1 MLSDNKP
8 QDNLIVVPRDRFRSD
23 EPPYNNLPSQPTPLV
38 GREREVTLGW
48 SFLRGRHVRLLT
60 LVGPGGVGKTRLGIE
75 IAVQALPDFADGVCY
90 VELTP
95 VTDPALVVPT
105 IAQTLGL
112 GEDPEHTLQAA
123 LIDYLRDRSVL
134 LVLDNFEQVLPAG
147 KEIASLLAA
156 CPRIKVLVTSREPLR
171 LRGEQEIQVQPLDLP
186 QLSKTSS
193 PDLASLAANPAVALF
208 LQRTIA
214 VRPDFALTD
223 ANASAI
229 AQVCVRL
236 DGLPLAIELATARMK
251 VLTPQALF
259 ARLQSSLHILTGG
272 PADLPSRQQTLRDT
286 IEWSYNLLDEKEQL
300 AFRCLAVL
308 VGGSTIEAAEALCN
322 GPLDTLMSLV
332 DKSLLRRVDH
342 PNIEPRLA
350 MLETIRQYAL
360 ERLEESGVAEEV
372 RRRHAEYFLA
382 LAEEAEPLLKGPDQI
397 EWLNRLDHDR
407 DNLRAV
413 LAWATMESPPDDRRP
428 TTARSLEK
436 STIGLKVA
444 GCLLRFWQVRGP
456 LSEGHEWLARLLA
469 LDDLSGPAATSG
481 DIERMK
487 ARARALATAG
497 RIAYLMSY
505 PTCRAYYAEYRDLCR
520 TLGDRAG
527 MAAALMGMANLSL
540 EKGDTDEAFSIYEEC
555 LAISREIGSKPGVA
569 GALNNISMV
578 EIVRGNYDHA
588 EQLMSEGLEIIRQVG
603 DKERIATMTDGLGRI
618 LLRKGELERAASTIN
633 SSLMMVTE
641 MQDSW
646 ATAYSLEGLAEVACA
661 QGKPNR
667 VAQLLG
673 AAEAYYKNMRGRLD
687 YLDIETY
694 DRSVAAARALL
705 GDQAYDVAFADG
717 YGKTA
722 GQAAAFE
729 EPTAGRKAESSRQKA
744 AVDSGVTSN
753 PGYPQGAAIR
763 NWESV
768 LSARE
773 LEVLRLVA
781 QGLSDADI
789 AAQLF
794 LSRHTVNAHLRNIY
808 SKLGVTS
815 RSAATRYAIDHG
827 Y

>member
-1 MLSDNKP
+1 M
-8 QDNLIVVPRDRFRSD
+8 
-23 EPPYNNLPSQPTPLV
+23 V
-38 GREREVTLGW
+38 GREREVALGW
-48 SFLRGRHVRLLT
+48 SFLRRRDVRLLT

-75 IAVQALPDFADGVCY
+75 IAVQTLPDFADGLCY

-95 VTDPALVVPT
+95 VTDSALVVPT
-105 IAQTLGL
+105 IAQNFGL
-112 GEDPEHTLQAA
+112 GEAPERSLQAA
-123 LIDYLRDRSVL
+123 LTDYLRDRSML
-134 LVLDNFEQVLPAG
+134 LVLDNFEQVLSAG
-147 KEIASLLAA
+147 KEIAGLLAA
-156 CPRIKVLVTSREPLR
+156 CPRIKALVTSREPLR

-186 QLSKTSS
+186 PLSKTAS
-193 PDLASLAANPAVALF
+193 PDLTDLAANPAVALF
-208 LQRTIA
+208 LQRAIA

-223 ANASAI
+223 TNASAI
-229 AQVCVRL
+229 AEICVRL

-251 VLTPQALF
+251 VLTPQALLS
-259 ARLQSSLHILTGG
+259 RLQSALHILTGG
-272 PADLPSRQQTLRDT
+272 PTDLPSRQQTLRDT
-286 IEWSYNLLDEKEQL
+286 IQWSYNLLAEEEQL
-300 AFRCLAVL
+300 AFRRLAVL

-322 GPLDTLMSLV
+322 HEFLILNSESEKDAELIQDSKLRIQNSFDTLMSLV
-332 DKSLLRRVDH
+332 DKSLLRRVDN
-342 PNIEPRLA
+342 PNIESRLA

-360 ERLEESGVAEEV
+360 ERLEESGEAEEV
-372 RRRHAEYFLA
+372 RRHHAEYFLA
-382 LAEEAEPLLKGPDQI
+382 LAEQAEPLLKGPDQI

-413 LAWATMESPPDDRRP
+413 LAWATTESPPDDRRP
-428 TTARSLEK
+428 MSARPMEK

-456 LSEGHEWLARLLA
+456 LSEGHEWLSRLLA
-469 LDDLSGPAATSG
+469 LDDLAGPAATS
-481 DIERMK
+481 DDTERMR

-497 RIAYLMSY
+497 RIAYLMGY
-505 PTCRAYYAEYRDLCR
+505 PTCRAYYAEYHDLCR

-540 EKGDTDEAFSIYEEC
+540 EKGDTGEAFSTYEEC
-555 LAISREIGSKPGVA
+555 LAISREIGSNPGIA

-578 EIVRGNYDHA
+578 EIIRGNYDRA
-588 EQLMSEGLEIIRQVG
+588 EQLMSEGLEVIRQVE

-661 QGKPNR
+661 QGKSNR
-667 VAQLLG
+667 AAQLLG
-673 AAEAYYKNMRGRLD
+673 AAEVYYKNMRARLD

-694 DRSVAAARALL
+694 DRCVATARALL
-705 GDQAYDVAFADG
+705 GDQAYEAAFAEG
-717 YGKTA
+717 YSKTA
-722 GQAAAFE
+722 EQAAAFE
-729 EPTAGRKAESSRQKA
+729 EPTVSRKADGSRPGFPQRSGREKA
-744 AVDSGVTSN
+744 AGDSGLIRD
-753 PGYPQGAAIR
+753 PQGI
-763 NWESV
+763 

-773 LEVLRLVA
+773 VEVLRLVA

>member
-1 MLSDNKP
+1 
-8 QDNLIVVPRDRFRSD
+8 
-23 EPPYNNLPSQPTPLV
+23 
-38 GREREVTLGW
+38 
-48 SFLRGRHVRLLT
+48 VRLLT

-75 IAVQALPDFADGVCY
+75 IALQALPDFSDGVCY

-105 IAQTLGL
+105 IAQSFGL
-112 GEDPEHTLQAA
+112 VEDPERSLQVA
-123 LIDYLRDRSVL
+123 LTDYLRDRSLL

-156 CPRIKVLVTSREPLR
+156 CPRVKVLVTSREPLR
-171 LRGEQEIQVQPLDLP
+171 LRGEQEIEVQPLDLP
-186 QLSKTSS
+186 KLGKRAS
-193 PDLASLAANPAVALF
+193 PDLAGLAANPAVALF
-208 LQRTIA
+208 LQRAIA
-214 VRPDFALTD
+214 VRPDFALTG
-223 ANASAI
+223 ANASAVAEI
-229 AQVCVRL
+229 CVRL

-251 VLTPQALF
+251 VLTPQALL
-259 ARLQSSLHILTGG
+259 ARLQSALHILTGG

-286 IEWSYNLLDEKEQL
+286 IKWSYNLLDEEEQF
-300 AFRCLAVL
+300 AFRRLAVL

-322 GPLDTLMSLV
+322 HEFLILNSESEKGAELIQHSKLRIQDSLDTLMSLV
-332 DKSLLRRVDH
+332 DKSLLRRVDA
-342 PNIEPRLA
+342 PNSESRLA

-360 ERLEESGVAEEV
+360 ERLEESGEAEEV
-372 RRRHAEYFLA
+372 RRRHAQYFLA
-382 LAEEAEPLLKGPDQI
+382 LAEQAEPLLKGPDQI

-413 LAWATMESPPDDRRP
+413 LAWATTEATQDDRPTTTDDRRP
-428 TTARSLEK
+428 TGARSLEK
-436 STIGLKVA
+436 SAIGLKVA

-481 DIERMK
+481 DTERIK

-497 RIAYLMSY
+497 RIAYLMCY
-505 PTCRAYYAEYRDLCR
+505 PTCRAYYAECRDLCR

-540 EKGDTDEAFSIYEEC
+540 EKGDTDEAFSAYEEC
-555 LAISREIGSKPGVA
+555 LAISREIGSKPGIA

-578 EIVRGNYDHA
+578 EIIRGNYDRA
-588 EQLMSEGLEIIRQVG
+588 EELMSEGLEVIRQVG

-618 LLRKGELERAASTIN
+618 LLRKGDLERAASTIN
-633 SSLMMVTE
+633 SSLMMVIE

-646 ATAYSLEGLAEVACA
+646 ATAYSLEGLAEAACA

-667 VAQLLG
+667 AAQLLG
-673 AAEAYYKNMRGRLD
+673 AAEAYYSNMRARLD

-694 DRSVAAARALL
+694 DRCVATARALL
-705 GDQAYDVAFADG
+705 GDQAYDGAFAEG
-717 YGKTA
+717 HSKTA
-722 GQAAAFE
+722 EQAAALE
-729 EPTAGRKAESSRQKA
+729 EPTESRRSEGSRPGFPQQSGREKALDDTIR
-744 AVDSGVTSN
+744 N
-753 PGYPQGAAIR
+753 PQSAIR
-763 NWESV
+763 NSEGV

-773 LEVLRLVA
+773 VEVLRLVA
-781 QGLSDADI
+781 QGLSDTDV

-827 Y
+827 YAN